1 MEADVVLIFMSFIL
15 HHIEQHSIF
24 HLQPEFTVF
33 VFQHRF
39 ILFLEKIQQLN
50 PLSFFYIESK

>member
-50 PLSFFYIESK
+50 RLSFFYVE

>member
-39 ILFLEKIQQLN
+39 ILFLEKIQLN
-50 PLSFFYIESK
+50 RVILFLYRE